1 MALLLMIE
9 DEPGLRLT
17 LTDRLTAEGFTVESR
32 ADGLNGLAA
41 ARQAGYDLIL
51 LDVMLPG
58 MDGFTI
64 CRTLREEGVDTPVLM
79 LTARGQGDDRVAGLK
94 IGADDYLPKP
104 FHTPEL
110 LARIEALLRRA
121 KKEPLAE
128 NLRIGDIEI
137 DAKAAVVR
145 RDGQEVAL
153 SAKEYQLL
161 RFLAQRRGEV
171 VSRDMLLKEVWGYNA
186 TPNTRTVDVHMTWL
200 RQKMEKDPSAPVH
213 LVTVRG
219 MGYRFDG

>member
-1 MALLLMIE
+1 MALILLIE

-17 LTDRLTAEGFTVESR
+17 LTDRLEAEGFTVQSR
-32 ADGLNGLAA
+32 TDGPSGLEA
-41 ARQAGYDLIL
+41 ARGASYDLIL

-64 CRTLREEGVDTPVLM
+64 CRTLREEGVDTPILM
-79 LTARGQGDDRVAGLK
+79 LTARGQVEDRVAGLK
-94 IGADDYLPKP
+94 MGADDYLPKP

-110 LARIEALLRRA
+110 LARVEALLRRA
-121 KKEPLAE
+121 GKEPQ
-128 NLRIGDIEI
+128 GDRMEFGALEI
-137 DAKAAVVR
+137 DPRGAIVR
-145 RDGQEVAL
+145 KDGEEVAL

-161 RFLAQRRGEV
+161 LFLAQRPGEAV
-171 VSRDMLLKEVWGYNA
+171 TRETLLKEVWGYHA

-200 RQKMEKDPSAPVH
+200 RQKLEADPSEPVH

-219 MGYRFDG
+219 IGYRFDP

>member
-32 ADGLNGLAA
+32 ADGLSGLEA
-41 ARQAGYDLIL
+41 ARRAGYDLIL

-64 CRTLREEGVDTPVLM
+64 CRTLRDEGVDTPVLM
-79 LTARGQGDDRVAGLK
+79 LTARGQVDDRVAGLK
-94 IGADDYLPKP
+94 LGADDYLPKP

-128 NLRIGDIEI
+128 NLRVGDIDI
-137 DAKAAVVR
+137 DARAAVVR
-145 RDGQEVAL
+145 REGQEVAL

-171 VSRDMLLKEVWGYNA
+171 VSREVLLKEVWGYTA

-200 RQKMEKDPSAPVH
+200 RQKIEKDPSAPVH

-219 MGYRFDG
+219 IGYRLDG

>member
-1 MALLLMIE
+1 MSLLLLIE

-17 LTDRLTAEGFTVESR
+17 LTDRLIAEGFSVESR
-32 ADGLNGLAA
+32 ADGLLGLEA
-41 ARQAGYDLIL
+41 ARGAGYDLIL

-58 MDGFTI
+58 MDGFAI
-64 CRTLREEGVDTPVLM
+64 CRTLRAEGVDTPILM
-79 LTARGQGDDRVAGLK
+79 LTARGQVDDRVAGLK
-94 IGADDYLPKP
+94 LGADDYLPKP

-128 NLRIGDIEI
+128 SMRIGDIEI
-137 DAKAAVVR
+137 DAKAAIVR
-145 RDGQEVAL
+145 KGGHEVAL

-161 RFLAQRRGEV
+161 RFLLQRRGEV
-171 VSRDMLLKEVWGYNA
+171 VTRETLLKEVWGYHSM
-186 TPNTRTVDVHMTWL
+186 PNTRTVDVHMTWL
-200 RQKMEKDPSAPVH
+200 RQKLERDPSQPAF

-219 MGYRFDG
+219 MGYRLDG

>member
-17 LTDRLTAEGFTVESR
+17 LTDRLTAEGFSVESR
-32 ADGLNGLAA
+32 ADGISGLAA
-41 ARQAGYDLIL
+41 ARQTGYDLIL

-64 CRTLREEGVDTPVLM
+64 CRTLRDEGVDTPVLM
-79 LTARGQGDDRVAGLK
+79 LTARGQVDDRVAGLK

-137 DAKAAVVR
+137 DARAAVVR

-171 VSRDMLLKEVWGYNA
+171 VSREQLLKEVWGYHA

>member
-1 MALLLMIE
+1 MALILLIE
-9 DEPGLRLT
+9 DEPGLRMT
-17 LTDRLTAEGFTVESR
+17 LTDRLIAEGFSVESR
-32 ADGLNGLAA
+32 ADGLLGLEA

-58 MDGFTI
+58 MDGFAI
-64 CRTLREEGVDTPVLM
+64 CRTLRDEGVDTPVLM
-79 LTARGQGDDRVAGLK
+79 LTARGQVDDRVAGLK

-128 NLRIGDIEI
+128 NMRFGDIEI
-137 DAKAAVVR
+137 DAKAAIVR
-145 RDGQEVAL
+145 KSGVEVAL
-153 SAKEYQLL
+153 SSKEYQLL
-161 RFLAQRRGEV
+161 RFLVQRRGEV
-171 VSRDMLLKEVWGYNA
+171 VTRDMLLKEVWGYHSM
-186 TPNTRTVDVHMTWL
+186 PNTRTVDVHMTWL
-200 RQKMEKDPSAPVH
+200 RQKLENDPSQPVH

-219 MGYRFDG
+219 IGYRFDG

>member
-32 ADGLNGLAA
+32 ADGLSGLEA
-41 ARQAGYDLIL
+41 ARRAGYDLIL

-64 CRTLREEGVDTPVLM
+64 CRTLRDEGVDTPVLM
-79 LTARGQGDDRVAGLK
+79 LTARGQVDDRVAGLK
-94 IGADDYLPKP
+94 LGADDYLPKP

-128 NLRIGDIEI
+128 NLRVGDIEI
-137 DAKAAVVR
+137 DARAAVVR
-145 RDGQEVAL
+145 REGQEVAL

-171 VSRDMLLKEVWGYNA
+171 VSREVLLKEVWGYTA

-200 RQKMEKDPSAPVH
+200 RQKIEKDPSAPVH

>member
-1 MALLLMIE
+1 MALLLLIE

-32 ADGLNGLAA
+32 AEGLSGLEA
-41 ARQAGYDLIL
+41 ARRAGYDLIL

-64 CRTLREEGVDTPVLM
+64 CRTLRDEGVDTPILM
-79 LTARGQGDDRVAGLK
+79 LTARGQVDDRVAGLK

-121 KKEPLAE
+121 RKDPMAE
-128 NLRIGDIEI
+128 NLRFGEIEI
-137 DAKAAVVR
+137 DAKAAIVR
-145 RDGQEVAL
+145 KNGQEVML

-161 RFLAQRRGEV
+161 RFLARRRGEV
-171 VSRDMLLKEVWGYNA
+171 VTRDVLLKEVWGYHS
-186 TPNTRTVDVHMTWL
+186 TPLTRTVDVHMTWL
-200 RQKMEKDPSAPVH
+200 RQKLENDPSQPAH
-213 LVTVRG
+213 LITVRG

>member
-1 MALLLMIE
+1 
-9 DEPGLRLT
+9 
-17 LTDRLTAEGFTVESR
+17 
-32 ADGLNGLAA
+32 
-41 ARQAGYDLIL
+41 
-51 LDVMLPG
+51 
-58 MDGFTI
+58 
-64 CRTLREEGVDTPVLM
+64 
-79 LTARGQGDDRVAGLK
+79 
-94 IGADDYLPKP
+94 
-104 FHTPEL
+104 
-110 LARIEALLRRA
+110 
-121 KKEPLAE
+121 
-128 NLRIGDIEI
+128 
-137 DAKAAVVR
+137 VVR

>member
-1 MALLLMIE
+1 MALLLLIE

-32 ADGLNGLAA
+32 AEGLSRLEA
-41 ARQAGYDLIL
+41 ARRAGYDLIL

-64 CRTLREEGVDTPVLM
+64 CRTLRDEGVDTPILM
-79 LTARGQGDDRVAGLK
+79 LTARGQVDDRVAGLK

-121 KKEPLAE
+121 RKDPLAE
-128 NLRIGDIEI
+128 TLRFGEIEI
-137 DAKAAVVR
+137 DAKAAIVR
-145 RDGQEVAL
+145 KNGQELVL

-171 VSRDMLLKEVWGYNA
+171 VTRDVLLKEVWGYYS
-186 TPNTRTVDVHMTWL
+186 TPLTRTVDVHMTWL
-200 RQKMEKDPSAPVH
+200 RQKLEDDPSQPAH
-213 LVTVRG
+213 LITVRG

>member
-32 ADGLNGLAA
+32 ADGLSGLEA
-41 ARQAGYDLIL
+41 ARRAGYDLIL

-64 CRTLREEGVDTPVLM
+64 CRTLRDEGVDTPVLM
-79 LTARGQGDDRVAGLK
+79 LTARGQVDDRVAGLK
-94 IGADDYLPKP
+94 LGADDYLPKP

-128 NLRIGDIEI
+128 NLRVGDIEI
-137 DAKAAVVR
+137 DARAAVVR
-145 RDGQEVAL
+145 REGQEVAL
-153 SAKEYQLL
+153 SAKEYHLL

-171 VSRDMLLKEVWGYNA
+171 VSREVLLREVWGYTA

-200 RQKMEKDPSAPVH
+200 RQKIEKDPSAPVH

-219 MGYRFDG
+219 MGYRLDG

>member
-1 MALLLMIE
+1 MALLLLIE

-17 LTDRLTAEGFTVESR
+17 LTDRLAAEGYSVESR
-32 ADGLNGLAA
+32 ADGVSGLAA

-58 MDGFTI
+58 LDGFTV
-64 CRTLREEGVDTPVLM
+64 CRTLRDEGVDTPVLM
-79 LTARGQGDDRVAGLK
+79 LTARGQVDDRVAGLK
-94 IGADDYLPKP
+94 LGADDYLPKP

-121 KKEPLAE
+121 KKDPLAE
-128 NLRIGDIEI
+128 NVRAGDIEI
-137 DAKAAVVR
+137 DARAAIVR
-145 RDGQEVAL
+145 KKGLEVQL

-161 RFLAQRRGEV
+161 RYLVQRRGEV
-171 VSRDMLLKEVWGYNA
+171 IGRDTLLKEVWGYHA
-186 TPNTRTVDVHMTWL
+186 TTNTRTVDVHMTWL
-200 RQKMEKDPSAPVH
+200 RQKIEDDPGSPAH

-219 MGYRFDG
+219 IGYRFDG

>member
-1 MALLLMIE
+1 MALLLLIE

-17 LTDRLTAEGFTVESR
+17 LTDRLTAEGFTVECR
-32 ADGLNGLAA
+32 AEGWSGLEA
-41 ARQAGYDLIL
+41 ARRAGYDLIL

-64 CRTLREEGVDTPVLM
+64 CRTLRDEGVDTPILM
-79 LTARGQGDDRVAGLK
+79 LTARGQVDDRVAGLK

-121 KKEPLAE
+121 RKDPLAE
-128 NLRIGDIEI
+128 NLRFGEIEI
-137 DAKAAVVR
+137 DAKAAIVR
-145 RDGQEVAL
+145 KNGQELVL

-171 VSRDMLLKEVWGYNA
+171 VTRDVLLKEVWGYHS
-186 TPNTRTVDVHMTWL
+186 TPLTRTVDVHMTWL
-200 RQKMEKDPSAPVH
+200 RQKLENDPSQPAH
-213 LVTVRG
+213 LITVRG

>member
-1 MALLLMIE
+1 MALILLIE

-17 LTDRLTAEGFTVESR
+17 LTDRLIAEGYSVESR
-32 ADGLNGLAA
+32 ADGLAGLES
-41 ARQAGYDLIL
+41 ARTAGFDLIL

-58 MDGFTI
+58 KDGFAI

-79 LTARGQGDDRVAGLK
+79 LTARGQVDDRVAGLK
-94 IGADDYLPKP
+94 LGADDYVPKP

-121 KKEPLAE
+121 KKEPLTE
-128 NLRIGDIEI
+128 NTRFGDITI
-137 DAKAAVVR
+137 DAKAAIVR
-145 RDGQEVAL
+145 RGDQEVVL

-161 RFLAQRRGEV
+161 RYLVQRRGEV
-171 VSRDMLLKEVWGYNA
+171 VTRETLLREVWGYQA

-200 RQKMEKDPSAPVH
+200 RQKMENDPSEPVH

-219 MGYRFDG
+219 LGYRFDG

>member
-79 LTARGQGDDRVAGLK
+79 LTARGQVDDRVAGLK

>member
-1 MALLLMIE
+1 MALLLLIE

-32 ADGLNGLAA
+32 AEGLSGLEA
-41 ARQAGYDLIL
+41 ARRAGYDLIL

-64 CRTLREEGVDTPVLM
+64 CRTLRDEGVDTPILM
-79 LTARGQGDDRVAGLK
+79 LTARGQVDDRVAGLK

-121 KKEPLAE
+121 RKDPMAE
-128 NLRIGDIEI
+128 NLRFGEIEI
-137 DAKAAVVR
+137 DAKAAIVR
-145 RDGQEVAL
+145 KNGQELVL

-171 VSRDMLLKEVWGYNA
+171 VTRDVLLKEVWGYHS
-186 TPNTRTVDVHMTWL
+186 TPLTRTVDVHMTWL
-200 RQKMEKDPSAPVH
+200 RQKLEDDPSQPAH
-213 LVTVRG
+213 LITVRG

>member
-1 MALLLMIE
+1 MALILLIE

-17 LTDRLTAEGFTVESR
+17 LTDRLTAEGYTVVSR
-32 ADGLNGLAA
+32 PDGPSGLDA

-58 MDGFTI
+58 LDGFTL
-64 CRTLREEGVDTPVLM
+64 CRTLRDEAIDTPVLM
-79 LTARGQGDDRVAGLK
+79 LTARGQVDDRVTGLK
-94 IGADDYLPKP
+94 LGADDYLPKP

-110 LARIEALLRRA
+110 LARMEALLRRA
-121 KKEPLAE
+121 RKSPPAEPV
-128 NLRIGDIEI
+128 RFGDIEI
-137 DAKAAVVR
+137 DARAAIVR
-145 RDGQEVAL
+145 RNGAEVAL

-161 RFLAQRRGEV
+161 LYLTAHKGEAV
-171 VSRDMLLKEVWGYNA
+171 TRESLLKEVWGYHA

-200 RQKMEKDPSAPVH
+200 RQKLESDPSQPVH

-219 MGYRFDG
+219 IGYRFDA

>member
-1 MALLLMIE
+1 MALLLLIE

-32 ADGLNGLAA
+32 AEGLSGLEA
-41 ARQAGYDLIL
+41 ARRAGYDLIL

-64 CRTLREEGVDTPVLM
+64 CRTLRDEGVDTPILM
-79 LTARGQGDDRVAGLK
+79 LTARGQVDDRVAGLK

-121 KKEPLAE
+121 RKDPMAE
-128 NLRIGDIEI
+128 NLRFGEIEI
-137 DAKAAVVR
+137 DAKAAIVR
-145 RDGQEVAL
+145 KNGQELVL

-171 VSRDMLLKEVWGYNA
+171 VTRDVLLKEVWGYHS
-186 TPNTRTVDVHMTWL
+186 TPLTRTVDVHMTWL
-200 RQKMEKDPSAPVH
+200 RQKLENDPSQPAY
-213 LVTVRG
+213 LITVRG

>member
-1 MALLLMIE
+1 MALLLLIE

-32 ADGLNGLAA
+32 AEGLSRLEA
-41 ARQAGYDLIL
+41 ARRAGYDLIL

-64 CRTLREEGVDTPVLM
+64 CRTLRDEGVDTPILM
-79 LTARGQGDDRVAGLK
+79 LTARGQVDDRVAGLK

-121 KKEPLAE
+121 RKDPLAE
-128 NLRIGDIEI
+128 TLRFGEIEI
-137 DAKAAVVR
+137 DAKAAIVR
-145 RDGQEVAL
+145 KNGQELVL

-171 VSRDMLLKEVWGYNA
+171 VTRDVLLKEVWGYYS
-186 TPNTRTVDVHMTWL
+186 TPLTRTVDVHMTWL
-200 RQKMEKDPSAPVH
+200 RQKLEDDPSQPAY
-213 LVTVRG
+213 LITVRG

>member
-1 MALLLMIE
+1 MALLLLIE

-32 ADGLNGLAA
+32 AEGLSGLEA
-41 ARQAGYDLIL
+41 ARRAGYDLIL

-64 CRTLREEGVDTPVLM
+64 CRTLRDEGVDTPILM
-79 LTARGQGDDRVAGLK
+79 LTARGQVDDRVAGLK

-121 KKEPLAE
+121 RKDPMAE
-128 NLRIGDIEI
+128 NLRFGEIEI
-137 DAKAAVVR
+137 DAKAAIVR
-145 RDGQEVAL
+145 KNGQELVL

-171 VSRDMLLKEVWGYNA
+171 VTRDVLLKEVWGYHS
-186 TPNTRTVDVHMTWL
+186 TPLTRTVDVHMTWL
-200 RQKMEKDPSAPVH
+200 RQKLENDPSQPMH
-213 LVTVRG
+213 LITVRG

>member
-1 MALLLMIE
+1 MALLLLIE

-32 ADGLNGLAA
+32 AEGLSRLEA
-41 ARQAGYDLIL
+41 ARRAGYDLIL

-64 CRTLREEGVDTPVLM
+64 CRTLRDEGVDTPILM
-79 LTARGQGDDRVAGLK
+79 LTARGQVDDRVAGLK

-121 KKEPLAE
+121 RKDPLAE
-128 NLRIGDIEI
+128 TLRFGEIEI
-137 DAKAAVVR
+137 DAKAAIVR
-145 RDGQEVAL
+145 KNGQELVL

-171 VSRDMLLKEVWGYNA
+171 VTRDVLLKEVWGYHS
-186 TPNTRTVDVHMTWL
+186 TPLTRTVDVHMTWL
-200 RQKMEKDPSAPVH
+200 RQKLEDDPSQPAY
-213 LVTVRG
+213 LITVRG

>member
-1 MALLLMIE
+1 MALLLLIE
-9 DEPGLRLT
+9 DEPGLRMT
-17 LTDRLTAEGFTVESR
+17 LTDRLIAEGYSVESR
-32 ADGLNGLAA
+32 ADGLLGLEA

-58 MDGFTI
+58 MDGFSI
-64 CRTLREEGVDTPVLM
+64 CRTLRDEGVDTPVLM
-79 LTARGQGDDRVAGLK
+79 LTARGQVDDRVAGLK

-128 NLRIGDIEI
+128 NMRFGDIEI
-137 DAKAAVVR
+137 DAKAAIVR
-145 RDGQEVAL
+145 KSGVEVAL
-153 SAKEYQLL
+153 SSKEYQLL
-161 RFLAQRRGEV
+161 RFLVQRRGEV
-171 VSRDMLLKEVWGYNA
+171 VTRDLLLKEVWGYHSM
-186 TPNTRTVDVHMTWL
+186 PNTRTVDVHMTWL
-200 RQKMEKDPSAPVH
+200 RQKLESDPSQPVH

-219 MGYRFDG
+219 IGYRFDR

>member
-17 LTDRLTAEGFTVESR
+17 LTDRLTAEGFSVESR
-32 ADGLNGLAA
+32 ADGISGLAA
-41 ARQAGYDLIL
+41 ARQTGYDLIL

-64 CRTLREEGVDTPVLM
+64 CRTLRDEGVDTPVLM
-79 LTARGQGDDRVAGLK
+79 LTARGQVDDRVAGLK

-137 DAKAAVVR
+137 DARAAVVR
-145 RDGQEVAL
+145 REGQEVAL

-171 VSRDMLLKEVWGYNA
+171 VSREQLLKEVWGYHA

>member
-1 MALLLMIE
+1 MALLLLIE

-17 LTDRLTAEGFTVESR
+17 LTDRLTAEGFKVESR
-32 ADGLNGLAA
+32 AEGISGLEA
-41 ARQAGYDLIL
+41 ARGAGYDLIL

-79 LTARGQGDDRVAGLK
+79 LTARGQVDDRVAGLK
-94 IGADDYLPKP
+94 LGADDYLPKP

-121 KKEPLAE
+121 RKEPLAE
-128 NLRIGDIEI
+128 NLRFGRIEV
-137 DAKAAVVR
+137 DARAAVVR
-145 RDGQEVAL
+145 KDGVEVAL

-161 RFLAQRRGEV
+161 RFLAQRAGEV
-171 VSRDMLLKEVWGYNA
+171 VSRDTLLKEVWGYNS

-200 RQKMEKDPSAPVH
+200 RQKLESDPSQPVH

>member
-1 MALLLMIE
+1 MPLLLLIE

-17 LTDRLTAEGFTVESR
+17 LTDRLVAEGYSVESR
-32 ADGLNGLAA
+32 ADGLTGLEA
-41 ARQAGYDLIL
+41 ARMAGFDLIL

-58 MDGFTI
+58 MDGFTL
-64 CRTLREEGVDTPVLM
+64 CRTLRDEGVDTPVLM
-79 LTARGQGDDRVAGLK
+79 LTARGQVDDRVAGLK

-121 KKEPLAE
+121 KKEPLGE
-128 NLRIGDIEI
+128 HFRFGDVEI
-137 DAKAAVVR
+137 DAKAAIVR
-145 RDGQEVAL
+145 RAGSEVVL

-161 RFLAQRRGEV
+161 CFLVQHPGEAV
-171 VSRDMLLKEVWGYNA
+171 TRETLLKEVWGYHA
-186 TPNTRTVDVHMTWL
+186 TTNTRTVDVHMTWL
-200 RQKMEKDPSAPVH
+200 RQKIEANPAEPVH

-219 MGYRFDG
+219 IGYRLDG

>member
-32 ADGLNGLAA
+32 ADGLSGLEA

-64 CRTLREEGVDTPVLM
+64 CRTLRDEGVDTPVLM
-79 LTARGQGDDRVAGLK
+79 LTARGQVDDRVAGLK

-128 NLRIGDIEI
+128 NLRMGDIEI
-137 DAKAAVVR
+137 DARAAVVR

-171 VSRDMLLKEVWGYNA
+171 VSRDVLLKEVWGYNA

>member
-9 DEPGLRLT
+9 DEPGLRMT
-17 LTDRLTAEGFTVESR
+17 LSDRLAAEGYQVETRS
-32 ADGLNGLAA
+32 DGLAGLAA
-41 ARQAGYDLIL
+41 AREAGYDLIL

-64 CRTLREEGVDTPVLM
+64 CRTLRDEGVDTPVLM
-79 LTARGQGDDRVAGLK
+79 LTARGQVDDRVTGLR

-110 LARIEALLRRA
+110 LARIDALLRRA
-121 KKEPLAE
+121 RKEPLPE
-128 NLRIGDIEI
+128 NLRFGEIEI

-145 RDGQEVAL
+145 KNGQEVTL
-153 SAKEYQLL
+153 SAKEFQLL
-161 RFLAQRRGEV
+161 RFLVQRRGEV
-171 VSRDMLLKEVWGYNA
+171 VTRETLLREVWGYNA

-200 RQKMEKDPSAPVH
+200 RQKLERDPSAPMH

-219 MGYRFDG
+219 IGYRFDG

>member
-1 MALLLMIE
+1 
-9 DEPGLRLT
+9 
-17 LTDRLTAEGFTVESR
+17 
-32 ADGLNGLAA
+32 LAA

-64 CRTLREEGVDTPVLM
+64 CQTLREEGVDTPVLM
-79 LTARGQGDDRVAGLK
+79 LTARGQVDDRVAGLK

-137 DAKAAVVR
+137 DARAAVVR

-171 VSRDMLLKEVWGYNA
+171 VSRDILLKEVWGYNA

>member
-1 MALLLMIE
+1 MALLLLIE

-17 LTDRLTAEGFTVESR
+17 LTDRLTAEGYTVESR
-32 ADGLNGLAA
+32 ADGLSGLEA
-41 ARQAGYDLIL
+41 ARRTGYDLIL

-64 CRTLREEGVDTPVLM
+64 CRTLRDEGVDTPILM
-79 LTARGQGDDRVAGLK
+79 LTARGQVDDRVAGLK

-121 KKEPLAE
+121 KKDPLAD
-128 NLRIGDIEI
+128 NLRFGEIEI
-137 DAKAAVVR
+137 DAKAAIVR
-145 RDGQEVAL
+145 KNGQELVL

-171 VSRDMLLKEVWGYNA
+171 VTRDVLLKEVWGYHS
-186 TPNTRTVDVHMTWL
+186 TPLTRTVDVHMTWL
-200 RQKMEKDPSAPVH
+200 RQKLENDPSQPAY
-213 LVTVRG
+213 LITVRG

>member
-1 MALLLMIE
+1 MALLLLIE

-32 ADGLNGLAA
+32 AEGLSRLEA
-41 ARQAGYDLIL
+41 ARRAGYDLIL

-64 CRTLREEGVDTPVLM
+64 CRTLRDEGVDTPILM
-79 LTARGQGDDRVAGLK
+79 LTARGQVDDRVAGLK

-121 KKEPLAE
+121 RKDPLAE
-128 NLRIGDIEI
+128 TLRFGEIEI
-137 DAKAAVVR
+137 DAKAAIVR
-145 RDGQEVAL
+145 KNGQELVL

-171 VSRDMLLKEVWGYNA
+171 VTRDVLLKEVWGYHS
-186 TPNTRTVDVHMTWL
+186 TPLTRTVDVHMTWL
-200 RQKMEKDPSAPVH
+200 RQKLENDPSQPMH
-213 LVTVRG
+213 LITVRG

>member
-1 MALLLMIE
+1 MALILLIE

-17 LTDRLTAEGFTVESR
+17 LTDRLTAEGYSVVSR
-32 ADGLNGLAA
+32 PDGPSGLDA

-58 MDGFTI
+58 LDGFSL
-64 CRTLREEGVDTPVLM
+64 CRTLRDEAIDTPVLM
-79 LTARGQGDDRVAGLK
+79 LTARGQVDDRVTGLK
-94 IGADDYLPKP
+94 LGADDYLPKP

-110 LARIEALLRRA
+110 LARMEALLRRA
-121 KKEPLAE
+121 RKSPPAEPV
-128 NLRIGDIEI
+128 RFGDIEI
-137 DAKAAVVR
+137 DARAAIVR
-145 RDGQEVAL
+145 RNGAEVAL

-161 RFLAQRRGEV
+161 LYLTAHKGQAVTRET
-171 VSRDMLLKEVWGYNA
+171 LLKEVWGYHA

-200 RQKMEKDPSAPVH
+200 RQKLESDPSQPVH

-219 MGYRFDG
+219 IGYRFDA

>member
-1 MALLLMIE
+1 MPLLLLIE

-17 LTDRLTAEGFTVESR
+17 LTDRLVAEGYSVESR
-32 ADGLNGLAA
+32 ADGLTGLEA
-41 ARQAGYDLIL
+41 ARTAGFDLIL

-58 MDGFTI
+58 MDGFTL
-64 CRTLREEGVDTPVLM
+64 CRSLRDEGVDTPVLM
-79 LTARGQGDDRVAGLK
+79 LTARGQVDDRVAGLK

-121 KKEPLAE
+121 KKVPLGE
-128 NLRIGDIEI
+128 HFRFGNVEI
-137 DAKAAVVR
+137 DAKAAIVR
-145 RDGQEVAL
+145 RAGTEVVL

-161 RFLAQRRGEV
+161 RFLVQHRGEAV
-171 VSRDMLLKEVWGYNA
+171 TRETLLKEVWGYHA
-186 TPNTRTVDVHMTWL
+186 TTNTRTVDVHMTWL
-200 RQKMEKDPSAPVH
+200 RQKMEANPAEPAH

-219 MGYRFDG
+219 IGYRLDG

>member
-1 MALLLMIE
+1 MALVLIIE

-17 LTDRLTAEGFTVESR
+17 LSDRLAAEGYSVETR
-32 ADGLNGLAA
+32 ADGLTGLEA

-58 MDGFTI
+58 MDGFRL
-64 CRTLREEGVDTPVLM
+64 CRTLRDEGVDTPVLM
-79 LTARGQGDDRVAGLK
+79 LTARGQVDDRVAGLK
-94 IGADDYLPKP
+94 TGADDYLPKP

-110 LARIEALLRRA
+110 LARMEALLRRSR
-121 KKEPLAE
+121 KEPPAE
-128 NLRIGDIEI
+128 SLRFGDIEI
-137 DAKAAVVR
+137 DSKAAVVR
-145 RDGQEVAL
+145 KAGVEVTL

-161 RFLAQRRGEV
+161 RFLMQRRGEV
-171 VSRDMLLKEVWGYNA
+171 VSRETLLREVWGYNA

-200 RQKMEKDPSAPVH
+200 RQKMETDPSAPAH